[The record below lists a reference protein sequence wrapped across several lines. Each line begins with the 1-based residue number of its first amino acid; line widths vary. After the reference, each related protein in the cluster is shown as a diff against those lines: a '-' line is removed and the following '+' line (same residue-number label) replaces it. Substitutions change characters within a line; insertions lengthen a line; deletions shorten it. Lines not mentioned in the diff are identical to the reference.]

1 MFFCAASMTAS
12 RSQVRQR
19 LGGLG
24 GLLLQAV
31 ADPLAEFREP
41 FLQAT
46 GQDPLL
52 GLQPLGH
59 GRLRGDLTLRHLRE
73 ASLQLRHHLRQRRH
87 DQFRT
92 RSTQH
97 QNHGQD
103 EQRRRH
109 SQTAEEGGI

>member
-12 RSQVRQR
+12 RSRRSVSD
-19 LGGLG
+19 LVGLG

-41 FLQAT
+41 FLQAP

-59 GRLRGDLTLRHLRE
+59 GRLRGDLALRHLRRGVP
-73 ASLQLRHHLRQRRH
+73 AAPPPS
-87 DQFRT
+87 
-92 RSTQH
+92 
-97 QNHGQD
+97 
-103 EQRRRH
+103 
-109 SQTAEEGGI
+109 APAAP